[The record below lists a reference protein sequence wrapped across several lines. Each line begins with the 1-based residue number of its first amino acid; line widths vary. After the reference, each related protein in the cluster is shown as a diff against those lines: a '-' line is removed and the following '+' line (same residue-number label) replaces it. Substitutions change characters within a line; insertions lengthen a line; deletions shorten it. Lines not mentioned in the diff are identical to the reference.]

1 MSGKCPLETQ
11 FQVSETFQ
19 LKFHPVFQ
27 LVVSIFL
34 VPIMSTFI
42 LHIIIQA
49 ESNLNEDNY
58 NGHDKMIMMVTKKI
72 EHKYYS

>member
-34 VPIMSTFI
+34 VPVMSYFRTFI
-42 LHIIIQA
+42 LHIIIQT
-49 ESNLNEDNY
+49 ESNLNEDN
-58 NGHDKMIMMVTKKI
+58 GHDKIHDNDGDQKD
-72 EHKYYS
+72 